1 MDKKEGKKDSSKT
14 QAAYSS
20 KPKLT
25 KGQMIADKVTIFAGS
40 WTFIISFVVFLII
53 WMITNTHLLI
63 NGWDPYP
70 FILLNLVLSCLA
82 ALQAPIILMS
92 QNRAAERDR
101 AKAER
106 DYYVNR
112 KAEREI
118 EDMQKDL
125 DEIKKMIHTLYRS
138 QINNLY

>member
-1 MDKKEGKKDSSKT
+1 MKKKKIP
-14 QAAYSS
+14 

-25 KGQMIADKVTIFAGS
+25 KSQKLADNIAKWGGS
-40 WTFIISFVVFLII
+40 WAFIISFVVFLII
-53 WMITNTHLLI
+53 WMCLNIYLITH
-63 NGWDPYP
+63 WDPFP
-70 FILLNLVLSCLA
+70 FILLNLILSCLA

-106 DYYVNR
+106 DYKVNR

-118 EDMQKDL
+118 TQIQKEL
-125 DEIKKMIHTLYRS
+125 KTIKQYLYKH
-138 QINNLY
+138 YKK